1 MMQLNEPR
9 VELWRVTEE
18 KKMQEKRAGRGE
30 FKLSRINHNLTLS
43 KEKSNC
49 FVQIR
54 RGKTSRPHR
63 YLALSIGEALQL
75 YV

>member
-1 MMQLNEPR
+1 MQLNDPR
-9 VELWRVTEE
+9 VELWRVIEE

-49 FVQIR
+49 LVQIR
-54 RGKTSRPHR
+54 RGNTSRPHH
-63 YLALSIGEALQL
+63 YLALSIDEALQI